1 MYVGTYI
8 YRDKTAYIVLY
19 IHVYMYR
26 FTYQK
31 DVTVVMG
38 MYVVCGNM
46 YVQKDGILDASNIY
60 SDSEECELT
69 KL

>member
-38 MYVVCGNM
+38 MYVRSVWQ
-46 YVQKDGILDASNIY
+46 YVRTEGWH
-60 SDSEECELT
+60 T
-69 KL
+69 